1 MINKISSLQQLYFAW
16 DLTHKKSVSDDTRFT
31 NILSE
36 AKVDL
41 NPHQVEAALFAFK
54 SPLSKGAILADE
66 VGLGKTI
73 EAGIILSE
81 MWAEHKRKILII
93 VPASLRN
100 QWNIELM
107 EKFFLPSIIL
117 LSDNYSAYKSA
128 GVNPL
133 GTGENIIICSYNFAA
148 KYSDDISKVNWNLVV
163 IDEAH
168 KLRNVYKKSAKL
180 ANVLKHVL
188 QPYKK
193 VLLTATPLQNN
204 LKELYGLISIIDGE
218 FFSSVDTFDKQYNAV
233 STRESSRYE
242 ELKERLQRI
251 SHRTLRQQVQ
261 EYVNYTKRTA
271 MVTKY
276 EPTDA
281 EQELYNRVDAY
292 LRRDVIHA
300 INPIALPMLSLI
312 IRKILSSSAYAL
324 SFTLGKL
331 ISKLEKY
338 KREGVIIDNV
348 DDFYEDIEMSESDE
362 FIDDEVCMN
371 GFSECVDLTI
381 DGEIKELIQC
391 QRLAQDIKDETKAVK
406 LIEALDV
413 AFNRIAQLGGNRKA
427 LIFTES
433 RKTQEYL
440 KYYLESHGY
449 KEKVVCFNGMN
460 NDFTSKCIYE
470 NWLNRYYGTNRISGN
485 KDIDKKQSIVDYFR
499 SDAEILIATEA
510 GAEGINLQFCSLVV
524 NFDMP
529 WNPQRI
535 EQRIGR
541 CHRYGQ
547 RHDVVVVNFVNQKN
561 IADNRVYELLD
572 SKFNL
577 FDGVFG
583 CSDEVLGA
591 LDSSVGFE
599 KRLNQIYQ
607 TCRTAQEIEAA
618 FDELQKELEDV
629 INERL
634 KKTHRSLL
642 ENFDDEVVQK
652 LKMRHI
658 DDTKRV
664 NTYNRTLWL
673 LASSI
678 LHDRISDVNNEE
690 MSFTLDCSP
699 SISIPV
705 GKYVLS
711 KDYGKYNQL
720 RVSHPLG
727 EYIIKKALKVST
739 STLDIHFNLSNH
751 PFRKSLLE
759 EQRGHSGISY
769 VYRAFSWNEHDSQED
784 LICCTRNDNGVNL
797 PDDFVKALL
806 QVEPMHFAPT
816 TMDDGAVV
824 ADELEK
830 RIGKLKEKLS
840 ERANEYIVFE
850 IDKFESWAEDIIYKL
865 QEDVIE
871 LRKEH
876 ENIKRQIRK
885 ERIAKVKLA
894 LKEQEVKLARTLRQ
908 KQQELFKKQDDCDL
922 QVDTL
927 TERLRK
933 SMENT
938 TKIELMFCFRWRID
952 K

>member
-1 MINKISSLQQLYFAW
+1 MTNRISPLQQIYFAW

-81 MWAEHKRKILII
+81 MWAEHKRRILII

-107 EKFFLPSIIL
+107 EKFYLPSIIL

-128 GVNPL
+128 GINPL
-133 GTGENIIICSYNFAA
+133 DTGGNIIVCSYNFAV
-148 KYSDDISKVNWNLVV
+148 KYSDDISKIGWDLVV

-168 KLRNVYKKSAKL
+168 KLRNVYNKTAKF
-180 ANVLKHVL
+180 ANVLKKVL

-193 VLLTATPLQNN
+193 ILLTATPLQNN
-204 LKELYGLISIIDGE
+204 LKELYGLISIIDTK
-218 FFSSVDTFDKQYNAV
+218 FFSSADTFDKQYNAV
-233 STRESSRYE
+233 STRENSRYN

-281 EQELYNRVDAY
+281 EQELYNRVDKY
-292 LRRDVIHA
+292 LKRDVIYA
-300 INPIALPMLSLI
+300 IKPIALPMLSLI

-331 ISKLEKY
+331 IRKLEKY
-338 KREGVIIDNV
+338 KREGIIIDDIN
-348 DDFYEDIEMSESDE
+348 DFYEDIEMSEGDDFYEDE
-362 FIDDEVCMN
+362 SFVKEPSEYIDY
-371 GFSECVDLTI
+371 TI
-381 DGEIKELIQC
+381 DGEINELLQC
-391 QRLAQDIKDETKAVK
+391 QKLAQNIKDETKVLK
-406 LIEALDV
+406 LIETLDV
-413 AFNRIAQLGGNRKA
+413 AFDRIAKLGANKKS

-440 KYYLESHGY
+440 KIYLESHGY
-449 KEKVVCFNGMN
+449 KDKVVCFNGMN

-470 NWLNRYYGTNRISGN
+470 NWLNRYHNTNRISGDRN
-485 KDIDKKQSIVDYFR
+485 IDRKQAIVDYFHT
-499 SDAEILIATEA
+499 DAEILISTEA

-547 RHDVVVVNFVNQKN
+547 KHDVVVVNFVNQTN

-572 SKFNL
+572 NKFNL
-577 FDGVFG
+577 FNGVFG

-591 LDSSVGFE
+591 LDSSIGFE

-607 TCRTAQEIEAA
+607 TCRTAKEIEAA
-618 FDELQKELEDV
+618 FDELQRELEEV

-642 ENFDDEVVQK
+642 ENFDEEVVQK

-664 NTYNRTLWL
+664 NAYNRTLWL
-673 LASSI
+673 LANSI
-678 LHDRISDVNNEE
+678 LYNRITEIDNES
-690 MSFTLDCSP
+690 MSFTLIDSP
-699 SISIPV
+699 FSSIPK
-705 GKYVLS
+705 GRYILS
-711 KDYGKYNQL
+711 KDSGENHQL
-720 RVSHPLG
+720 RINHPLG
-727 EYIIKKALKVST
+727 EYIVNEARKISSEALNITFS
-739 STLDIHFNLSNH
+739 LDKH
-751 PFRKSLLE
+751 PYRKSLLE
-759 EQRGHSGISY
+759 EQRGHSGVSF
-769 VYRAFSWNEHDSQED
+769 VYKVFSWNKHDSQED
-784 LICCTRNDNGVNL
+784 LICLTKNENGVSL

-806 QVEPMHFAPT
+806 QVVPITYEKT
-816 TMDDGAVV
+816 TIEEKSIFTK
-824 ADELEK
+824 ELEDRLEIFK
-830 RIGKLKEKLS
+830 DNLS
-840 ERANEYIVFE
+840 ERTNEYIVFE
-850 IDKFESWAEDIIYKL
+850 IDKFESWSEDLIFRL
-865 QEDVIE
+865 QEEVIE
-871 LRKEH
+871 LRKSH

-894 LKEQEVKLARTLRQ
+894 LKEQEVKLARQLRS
-908 KQQELFKKQDDCDL
+908 KQQELFTRQDECDK
-922 QVDTL
+922 QVDEL
-927 TERLRK
+927 TEKLRK
-933 SMENT
+933 SMENQ
-938 TKIELMFCFRWRID
+938 TKVELMFAFNWRICQ
-952 K
+952 

>member
-1 MINKISSLQQLYFAW
+1 MITPIQLQYYAW
-16 DLTHKKSVSDDTRFT
+16 DISHKKSVSDDTRFT
-31 NILSE
+31 GILSE

-41 NPHQVEAALFAFK
+41 NPHQIEAALFAFK

-81 MWAEHKRKILII
+81 MWAEHKRNILII

-163 IDEAH
+163 VDEAH
-168 KLRNVYKKSAKL
+168 KLRNVYKKSAKH
-180 ANVLKHVL
+180 ANVLKRVL

-233 STRESSRYE
+233 STRDTSRYG

-281 EQELYNRVDAY
+281 EQELYNRVDEY

-331 ISKLEKY
+331 VSKLEKY

-362 FIDDEVCMN
+362 LIDDEVCMN
-371 GFSECVDLTI
+371 EFSECVDLTI

-391 QRLAQDIKDETKAVK
+391 QKLAQNIKDETKAIK

-413 AFNRIAQLGGNRKA
+413 AFNRIVQLGGNRKA

-440 KYYLESHGY
+440 KFYLESHGY
-449 KEKVVCFNGMN
+449 KGKVVCFNGMN

-485 KDIDKKQSIVDYFR
+485 KDIDRKQSIVDYFR

-547 RHDVVVVNFVNQKN
+547 KHDVVVVNFVNQKN

-572 SKFNL
+572 KKFNL

-591 LDSSVGFE
+591 LDSGVGFE

-607 TCRTAQEIEAA
+607 TCRTAQEIEIA
-618 FDELQKELEDV
+618 FDELQKDLEEV

-642 ENFDDEVVQK
+642 ENFDEEVVQK

-664 NTYNRTLWL
+664 NAYNRTLWL

-678 LHDRISDVNNEE
+678 LEDRISDVNDEE

-699 SISIPV
+699 SISIPE
-705 GKYVLS
+705 GKYILS
-711 KDYGKYNQL
+711 KDCGKYHQL
-720 RVSHPLG
+720 RISHPLG
-727 EYIIKKALKVST
+727 EYIIKKALDVST
-739 STLDIHFNLSNH
+739 STLDIQFNLSHH

-769 VYRAFSWNEHDSQED
+769 VYRVFSWNEHDSQED
-784 LICCTRNDNGVNL
+784 LICCTRNDNGANL

-806 QVEPMHFAPT
+806 QVEPIDFEPT
-816 TMDDGAVV
+816 TIDDESIV
-824 ADELEK
+824 ADELEE
-830 RIGKLKEKLS
+830 RIRILKEELS
-840 ERANEYIVFE
+840 ERTNEYIVFE
-850 IDKFESWAEDIIYKL
+850 IDKFESWSEDIIYKL

-885 ERIAKVKLA
+885 ERVAKIKLA
-894 LKEQEVKLARTLRQ
+894 LKEQEVKMARTLRQ

-922 QVDTL
+922 QIDIL
-927 TERLRK
+927 TEKLRK
-933 SMENT
+933 SMENK
-938 TKIELMFCFRWRID
+938 TKVELMFCFKWKID
-952 K
+952 N

>member
-1 MINKISSLQQLYFAW
+1 MVNKISSLQQLYFAW

-148 KYSDDISKVNWNLVV
+148 KYSDDISKVSWNLVV

-218 FFSSVDTFDKQYNAV
+218 FFSSVETFDKQYNAV
-233 STRESSRYE
+233 STRETSRYD
-242 ELKERLQRI
+242 ELKGRLHRI

-281 EQELYNRVDAY
+281 EQELYNRVDEY

-331 ISKLEKY
+331 VSKLEKY

-362 FIDDEVCMN
+362 LIDDEVCMN
-371 GFSECVDLTI
+371 EFSECVDLTI
-381 DGEIKELIQC
+381 DGEIRELIQC
-391 QRLAQDIKDETKAVK
+391 QRLAQNIKDETKAVK

-413 AFNRIAQLGGNRKA
+413 AFNRIVQLGGNRK
-427 LIFTES
+427 
-433 RKTQEYL
+433 
-440 KYYLESHGY
+440 
-449 KEKVVCFNGMN
+449 
-460 NDFTSKCIYE
+460 
-470 NWLNRYYGTNRISGN
+470 
-485 KDIDKKQSIVDYFR
+485 
-499 SDAEILIATEA
+499 
-510 GAEGINLQFCSLVV
+510 
-524 NFDMP
+524 
-529 WNPQRI
+529 
-535 EQRIGR
+535 
-541 CHRYGQ
+541 
-547 RHDVVVVNFVNQKN
+547 
-561 IADNRVYELLD
+561 
-572 SKFNL
+572 
-577 FDGVFG
+577 
-583 CSDEVLGA
+583 
-591 LDSSVGFE
+591 
-599 KRLNQIYQ
+599 
-607 TCRTAQEIEAA
+607 
-618 FDELQKELEDV
+618 
-629 INERL
+629 
-634 KKTHRSLL
+634 
-642 ENFDDEVVQK
+642 
-652 LKMRHI
+652 
-658 DDTKRV
+658 
-664 NTYNRTLWL
+664 
-673 LASSI
+673 
-678 LHDRISDVNNEE
+678 
-690 MSFTLDCSP
+690 
-699 SISIPV
+699 
-705 GKYVLS
+705 
-711 KDYGKYNQL
+711 
-720 RVSHPLG
+720 
-727 EYIIKKALKVST
+727 
-739 STLDIHFNLSNH
+739 
-751 PFRKSLLE
+751 
-759 EQRGHSGISY
+759 
-769 VYRAFSWNEHDSQED
+769 
-784 LICCTRNDNGVNL
+784 
-797 PDDFVKALL
+797 
-806 QVEPMHFAPT
+806 
-816 TMDDGAVV
+816 
-824 ADELEK
+824 
-830 RIGKLKEKLS
+830 
-840 ERANEYIVFE
+840 
-850 IDKFESWAEDIIYKL
+850 
-865 QEDVIE
+865 
-871 LRKEH
+871 
-876 ENIKRQIRK
+876 
-885 ERIAKVKLA
+885 
-894 LKEQEVKLARTLRQ
+894 
-908 KQQELFKKQDDCDL
+908 
-922 QVDTL
+922 
-927 TERLRK
+927 
-933 SMENT
+933 
-938 TKIELMFCFRWRID
+938 
-952 K
+952 